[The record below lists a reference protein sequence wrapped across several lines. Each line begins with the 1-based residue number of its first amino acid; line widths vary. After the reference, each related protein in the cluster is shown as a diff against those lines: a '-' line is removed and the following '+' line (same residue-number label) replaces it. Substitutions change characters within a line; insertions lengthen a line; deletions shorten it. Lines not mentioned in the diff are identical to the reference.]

1 MEKSKIASKFYLDK
15 EKDIVVNLI
24 EEKEDELTYILETP
38 NHNTGNLITNLARI
52 CGLKTIKNE
61 KDMKIIKGTIPASI
75 NGDNEEVYIFRMGGI
90 KVANIYKDGR
100 VAIKATIPAISKTLM
115 SQTKHYNFTINETLV
130 KSYILKKA
138 KFRTDL
144 HTHMNAMLPSD
155 CLIALGLV
163 HQVRY
168 PLYYIKKL
176 GLTLSK
182 KQEEE
187 IYKQREEVEKLFVD
201 SDLKGKYLTRKI
213 DDNTFINFADF
224 ILNNLE
230 DARRNIEK
238 IIVDTLNEH
247 GCIEVLLP
255 TLQPDTIWKNSGRYD
270 QYVNEGTM
278 LITESNKG
286 IFCLAPTGEEAMVEF
301 AKEKLKSYKNLPA
314 TYYQIGE
321 KYRNEIRTRGYLL
334 RGKSFPMLDAYS
346 FDLDVQGMQES
357 YENVRKAFLEIF
369 EKIGLKVI
377 PIVADNGAM
386 GGKKSEEFMLISE
399 QGEDKILYD
408 ENTHIGLNTE
418 ILEKENYQEYL
429 KEEYGIEDISNFKEI
444 RTMELGHIFQL
455 GTRYSEMMDGKYV
468 GKDGKE
474 SLYYMGCYG
483 IGVSR
488 TVAALYEHC
497 LINDEKWGPSGFVL
511 PESVAP
517 FKVQIVPKMEN
528 PEKLELA
535 IKLYEKLKKNNVG
548 AIIDDRENITIG
560 AKMKDCKVLGTPY
573 LVVIGDK
580 QEGENIELENMK
592 TGEKEVLTIEQ
603 LLEKLK

>member
-1 MEKSKIASKFYLDK
+1 MKLSQTGMGNTKLNNI
-15 EKDIVVNLI
+15 
-24 EEKEDELTYILETP
+24 DEMYPGQSILLQ
-38 NHNTGNLITNLARI
+38 TGQLVQYGA
-52 CGLKTIKNE
+52 GLFGYN
-61 KDMKIIKGTIPASI
+61 TIP
-75 NGDNEEVYIFRMGGI
+75 
-90 KVANIYKDGR
+90 
-100 VAIKATIPAISKTLM
+100 L
-115 SQTKHYNFTINETLV
+115 LV
-130 KSYILKKA
+130 
-138 KFRTDL
+138 
-144 HTHMNAMLPSD
+144 
-155 CLIALGLV
+155 
-163 HQVRY
+163 
-168 PLYYIKKL
+168 
-176 GLTLSK
+176 
-182 KQEEE
+182 
-187 IYKQREEVEKLFVD
+187 
-201 SDLKGKYLTRKI
+201 
-213 DDNTFINFADF
+213 
-224 ILNNLE
+224 
-230 DARRNIEK
+230 RRNIEK

-270 QYVNEGTM
+270 QYVDEGTM

-429 KEEYGIEDISNFKEI
+429 KDEYGIEDISNFKEI

-455 GTRYSEMMDGKYV
+455 GTRYSEMMNGKFINQE
-468 GKDGKE
+468 GKE

-488 TVAALYEHC
+488 TVAAVYEANI
-497 LINDEKWGPSGFVL
+497 INDAKWGPCGFVL
-511 PESVAP
+511 PTSIAP
-517 FKVQIVPKMEN
+517 YKVQIVPKMEN
-528 PEKLELA
+528 EEKFELA
-535 IKLYEKLKKNNVG
+535 KTLYSKLQENNIG
-548 AIIDDRENITIG
+548 AILDDRENITIG
-560 AKMKDCKVLGTPY
+560 AKIKDTKILGTPY

-580 QEGENIELENMK
+580 QEGENVELEDMK
-592 TGEKEVLTIEQ
+592 TGESQIISIDDLIE
-603 LLEKLK
+603 KMK

>member
-1 MEKSKIASKFYLDK
+1 MKLSQTGMGNTKLNNI
-15 EKDIVVNLI
+15 
-24 EEKEDELTYILETP
+24 DEMYPGQSILLQ
-38 NHNTGNLITNLARI
+38 TGQLVQYGA
-52 CGLKTIKNE
+52 GLFGYN
-61 KDMKIIKGTIPASI
+61 TIP
-75 NGDNEEVYIFRMGGI
+75 
-90 KVANIYKDGR
+90 
-100 VAIKATIPAISKTLM
+100 L
-115 SQTKHYNFTINETLV
+115 LV
-130 KSYILKKA
+130 
-138 KFRTDL
+138 
-144 HTHMNAMLPSD
+144 
-155 CLIALGLV
+155 
-163 HQVRY
+163 
-168 PLYYIKKL
+168 
-176 GLTLSK
+176 
-182 KQEEE
+182 
-187 IYKQREEVEKLFVD
+187 
-201 SDLKGKYLTRKI
+201 
-213 DDNTFINFADF
+213 
-224 ILNNLE
+224 
-230 DARRNIEK
+230 RRNIEK

-488 TVAALYEHC
+488 TLAALYEQC

-528 PEKLELA
+528 SEKLGLA
-535 IKLYEKLKKNNVG
+535 IKLYEKLKENNVG
-548 AIIDDRENITIG
+548 VIIDDRENITIG

-592 TGEKEVLTIEQ
+592 TGEKEVLSIEQ

>member
-1 MEKSKIASKFYLDK
+1 MKLSQTGMGNTKLNNI
-15 EKDIVVNLI
+15 
-24 EEKEDELTYILETP
+24 DEMYPGQSILLQ
-38 NHNTGNLITNLARI
+38 TGQLVQYGA
-52 CGLKTIKNE
+52 GLFGYN
-61 KDMKIIKGTIPASI
+61 TIP
-75 NGDNEEVYIFRMGGI
+75 
-90 KVANIYKDGR
+90 
-100 VAIKATIPAISKTLM
+100 L
-115 SQTKHYNFTINETLV
+115 LV
-130 KSYILKKA
+130 
-138 KFRTDL
+138 
-144 HTHMNAMLPSD
+144 
-155 CLIALGLV
+155 
-163 HQVRY
+163 
-168 PLYYIKKL
+168 
-176 GLTLSK
+176 
-182 KQEEE
+182 
-187 IYKQREEVEKLFVD
+187 
-201 SDLKGKYLTRKI
+201 
-213 DDNTFINFADF
+213 
-224 ILNNLE
+224 
-230 DARRNIEK
+230 RRNIEK

-346 FDLDVQGMQES
+346 FDLDAQGMQES

-408 ENTHIGLNTE
+408 ENTKIGLNTE

-455 GTRYSEMMDGKYV
+455 GTRYSEMMNGKYI

-497 LINDEKWGPSGFVL
+497 LINDEKWGPCGFVL

-528 PEKLELA
+528 TEKVELA
-535 IKLYEKLKKNNVG
+535 TKLYETLKEKNIG

-592 TGEKEVLTIEQ
+592 TGEKEILTIEQ

>member
-1 MEKSKIASKFYLDK
+1 MKLSQTGMGNTKLNNI
-15 EKDIVVNLI
+15 
-24 EEKEDELTYILETP
+24 DEMYPGQSILLQ
-38 NHNTGNLITNLARI
+38 TGQLVQYGA
-52 CGLKTIKNE
+52 GLFGYN
-61 KDMKIIKGTIPASI
+61 TIP
-75 NGDNEEVYIFRMGGI
+75 
-90 KVANIYKDGR
+90 
-100 VAIKATIPAISKTLM
+100 L
-115 SQTKHYNFTINETLV
+115 LV
-130 KSYILKKA
+130 
-138 KFRTDL
+138 
-144 HTHMNAMLPSD
+144 
-155 CLIALGLV
+155 
-163 HQVRY
+163 
-168 PLYYIKKL
+168 
-176 GLTLSK
+176 
-182 KQEEE
+182 
-187 IYKQREEVEKLFVD
+187 
-201 SDLKGKYLTRKI
+201 
-213 DDNTFINFADF
+213 
-224 ILNNLE
+224 
-230 DARRNIEK
+230 RRNIEK

-488 TVAALYEHC
+488 TLAALYEQC

-592 TGEKEVLTIEQ
+592 K
-603 LLEKLK
+603 KF

>member
-1 MEKSKIASKFYLDK
+1 MKLSQTGMGNTKLNNI
-15 EKDIVVNLI
+15 
-24 EEKEDELTYILETP
+24 DEMYPGQSILLQ
-38 NHNTGNLITNLARI
+38 TGQLVQYGA
-52 CGLKTIKNE
+52 GLFGYN
-61 KDMKIIKGTIPASI
+61 TIP
-75 NGDNEEVYIFRMGGI
+75 
-90 KVANIYKDGR
+90 
-100 VAIKATIPAISKTLM
+100 L
-115 SQTKHYNFTINETLV
+115 LV
-130 KSYILKKA
+130 
-138 KFRTDL
+138 
-144 HTHMNAMLPSD
+144 
-155 CLIALGLV
+155 
-163 HQVRY
+163 
-168 PLYYIKKL
+168 
-176 GLTLSK
+176 
-182 KQEEE
+182 
-187 IYKQREEVEKLFVD
+187 
-201 SDLKGKYLTRKI
+201 
-213 DDNTFINFADF
+213 
-224 ILNNLE
+224 
-230 DARRNIEK
+230 RRNIEK
-238 IIVDTLNEH
+238 IIIDTLNEH

-346 FDLDVQGMQES
+346 FDLDAQGMQES

-369 EKIGLKVI
+369 KKIGLKVI

-408 ENTHIGLNTE
+408 ENTKIGLNTE

-429 KEEYGIEDISNFKEI
+429 KDEYGIEYISNFKEI

-455 GTRYSEMMDGKYV
+455 GTRYSEMMNGKYI

-488 TVAALYEHC
+488 TLAALYEHC
-497 LINDEKWGPSGFVL
+497 LINDEKWGPCGFVL

-517 FKVQIVPKMEN
+517 FKIQIVPKMEN
-528 PEKLELA
+528 AEKVELA
-535 IKLYEKLKKNNVG
+535 TKLYEILKEKNIGV
-548 AIIDDRENITIG
+548 IIDDRENITIG

-580 QEGENIELENMK
+580 QEGEKVELENMK
-592 TGEKEVLTIEQ
+592 TGEKEIITIEQ

>member
-1 MEKSKIASKFYLDK
+1 MKLSQTGMGNTKLNNI
-15 EKDIVVNLI
+15 
-24 EEKEDELTYILETP
+24 DEMYPGQSILLQ
-38 NHNTGNLITNLARI
+38 TGQLVQYGA
-52 CGLKTIKNE
+52 GLFGYN
-61 KDMKIIKGTIPASI
+61 TIP
-75 NGDNEEVYIFRMGGI
+75 
-90 KVANIYKDGR
+90 
-100 VAIKATIPAISKTLM
+100 L
-115 SQTKHYNFTINETLV
+115 LV
-130 KSYILKKA
+130 
-138 KFRTDL
+138 
-144 HTHMNAMLPSD
+144 
-155 CLIALGLV
+155 
-163 HQVRY
+163 
-168 PLYYIKKL
+168 
-176 GLTLSK
+176 
-182 KQEEE
+182 
-187 IYKQREEVEKLFVD
+187 
-201 SDLKGKYLTRKI
+201 
-213 DDNTFINFADF
+213 
-224 ILNNLE
+224 
-230 DARRNIEK
+230 RRNIEK

-334 RGKSFPMLDAYS
+334 RGKAFPMLDAYS
-346 FDLDVQGMQES
+346 FDLDELGMQKS

-408 ENTHIGLNTE
+408 ENTKIGLNTE

-455 GTRYSEMMDGKYV
+455 GARYSEMMNGKYIR
-468 GKDGKE
+468 KDGKE

-497 LINDEKWGPSGFVL
+497 LINDEKWGPCGFVL

-528 PEKLELA
+528 AEKVKLA
-535 IKLYEKLKKNNVG
+535 TKLYETLKEKNIG

-580 QEGENIELENMK
+580 QEGKNIELENMK
-592 TGEKEVLTIEQ
+592 TGEKEILTIEQ